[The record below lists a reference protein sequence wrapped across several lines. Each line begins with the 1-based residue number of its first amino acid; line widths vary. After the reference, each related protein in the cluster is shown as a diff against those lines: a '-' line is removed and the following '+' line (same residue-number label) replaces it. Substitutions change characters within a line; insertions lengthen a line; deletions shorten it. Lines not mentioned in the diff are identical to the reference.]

1 MTTRLQLETL
11 SPLPEADNCNFGNG
25 RAGYGKPWYPVYTA
39 DQMRAYAVENKAKL
53 QAKYEALQAECEK
66 LREQCNHFRMAADE
80 EAKYANEIRIELDSV
95 RINAE
100 RYLYTRSHSYVE
112 VQCDSP
118 RDPDWKPESLDAEI
132 DAARAAIKE
141 QT

>member
-1 MTTRLQLETL
+1 MTSNQLEEL

-53 QAKYEALQAECEK
+53 QAKYEALQVVCEK
-66 LREQCNHFRMAADE
+66 LREQCNHFRMPADK
-80 EAKYANEIRIELDSV
+80 EAKNVNEAQIEQDSV
-95 RINAE
+95 WINGE
-100 RYLYTRSHSYVE
+100 RYLYIRSHSYVE
-112 VQCDSP
+112 VHCDSP

-132 DAARAAIKE
+132 DAARAAMKK